1 MGESER
7 MKVHELIDILDR
19 LDPDAV
25 VWIPY
30 WESLTRATIDSVE
43 QLDDGGVLLSP
54 AEDDG
59 PV

>member
-1 MGESER
+1 

-54 AEDDG
+54 AEEDG